1 MLGPGNG
8 RKNLAAFTLL
18 ELTVA
23 LAFLSILSLTAIPM
37 IHNAQIKARVAG
49 TQNNLRILRDGL
61 EAFAADYGHYPVGS
75 TIPSNSL
82 ISDFDA
88 RLVLRPLLGTYLPKN
103 PSLVEDDF
111 SRETMRQ
118 IKKSIAL
125 DLQSIPNIVGYSY
138 FDYTYYH
145 VPPWKPLKA
154 FALISVGPDAKDSG
168 LGIAI
173 RNTALLSDTLYSPSN
188 GLRSAGDIGITN
200 ASVKLSLFQ

>member
-1 MLGPGNG
+1 MLGHGNG
-8 RKNLAAFTLL
+8 RKKHTAFTLL

-23 LAFLSILSLTAIPM
+23 VAVLSILTLTAIPM
-37 IHNAQIKARVAG
+37 IHNAQINARVAN

-61 EAFAADYGHYPVGS
+61 EAFAADCGHYPVGS
-75 TIPSNSL
+75 TTPSNSL

-88 RLVLRPLLGTYLPKN
+88 RFALRPLLGTYLPNN
-103 PSLVEDDF
+103 PSIAEDDF
-111 SRETMRQ
+111 SRETMLQ

-125 DLQSIPNIVGYSY
+125 DLQSIPDLVGYSY
-138 FDYTYYH
+138 FDYAFYH
-145 VPPWKPLKA
+145 VPPWMPLKA
-154 FALISVGPDAKDSG
+154 FSLVSVGPDAKDSG

-200 ASVKLSLFQ
+200 APVKISSF